1 MTMLSND
8 VLQACL
14 LSPGGCC

>member
-8 VLQACL
+8 VSQALL
-14 LSPGGCC
+14 LSPGGRH